1 MHHTLGIS
9 YSLFLHHVHCDCD
22 MPCLPFLRGF
32 DLRNV
37 LLGFLRVRLLEHLFM
52 RDQSAVR
59 YCQGVVVSES
69 KQGQERTSSSF
80 STYLAYASSVDV
92 PSTLFQA
99 SLRGGKRAQ

>member
-1 MHHTLGIS
+1 M
-9 YSLFLHHVHCDCD
+9 FLHHVHCDYD

-69 KQGQERTSSSF
+69 RAGSRTH
-80 STYLAYASSVDV
+80 LEQLLDVLSVRVIRRRAFDTLPGV
-92 PSTLFQA
+92 PEG
-99 SLRGGKRAQ
+99 R